1 MSDSNMIDLLE
12 DKHPVRVY
20 KFVQHLDGT
29 DWTLDALEKGF
40 SHRTIKGWA
49 WILQDQDV
57 GTDHVHVL
65 LWTHKEISPEI
76 LASWFALPGPQVQKV
91 RGGKAAI
98 KDELDYMRHQDRSS
112 QDLGKVRY
120 PDSAIHAI
128 PGWDWLAFDREMDE
142 RRTLSGSG
150 RQRSRN
156 VEQAMSRGLSV
167 RSALTRSTTTEARL
181 RRARARYLLA
191 QEPPLFRL
199 AFYMYGNDALLVD
212 AIGQGLAEALAGGHD
227 GVFVTRNGVDEYD
240 GERVLYWNTSM
251 SQLVLGDGLQGAA
264 LVAALDVFPSR
275 TSVNTRFGHTQLVHE
290 FTVISGTRPYR
301 SPESLLGGFR
311 EFLEAWMDHLAPAH
325 LPVVVSVSADQLEV
339 QVNARLLGKGT
350 LDQYLTLG
358 RFRMNLHQVLAY
370 ARGLPEK
377 QRRAVERDATRRQ
390 VAPILEARDRVMEAL
405 APSDSPAGESL
416 PSSLAQ
422 LLAETGEE
430 VAV

>member
-49 WILQDQDV
+49 WILHDQDV

-65 LWTHKEISPEI
+65 LWTHKEISPEV
-76 LASWFALPGPQVQKV
+76 LASWFALPGPQAQKV

-98 KDELDYMRHQDRSS
+98 KNELDYMRHQDRSS

-120 PDSAIHAI
+120 PDSAIRTV

-142 RRTLSGSG
+142 RRILSGSS

-156 VEQAMSRGLSV
+156 VAQAMSRGLSV
-167 RSALTRSTTTEARL
+167 RSALTRSTTTETRL

-199 AFYMYGNDALLVD
+199 AFYMYGSDALLVD

-227 GVFVTRNGVDEYD
+227 EVFVAKDGIDEYD
-240 GERVLYWNTSM
+240 GERVLYWNTST
-251 SQLVLGDGLQGAA
+251 SELVPGDDLRGAA

-275 TSVNTRFGHTQLVHE
+275 TPVSTRFGHTQLIHE
-290 FTVISGTRPYR
+290 FTVISGTQPYLRPKA
-301 SPESLLGGFR
+301 PLGGFR
-311 EFLEAWMDHLAPAH
+311 EFLEAMMNHLAPAR
-325 LPVVVSVSADQLEV
+325 LPVLVLVSTDELEV
-339 QVNARLLGKGT
+339 QVNAGLLDEGT
-350 LDQYLTLG
+350 FDQYLTLG
-358 RFRMNLHQVLAY
+358 RFRMNLHKVLAH

-390 VAPILEARDRVMEAL
+390 VAPVLEARDRVIGAL
-405 APSDSPAGESL
+405 TPSDSPAGESL
-416 PSSLAQ
+416 PSALEH
-422 LLAETGEE
+422 LLAEMGEE
-430 VAV
+430 VAT